1 MSLFADAE
9 EWQLAVGA
17 QTWAGLAWGEID
29 APPVL
34 LLHGWLDNAGSFA
47 PMARCLPGRRLWVPD
62 LPGHGRSGHRPPG
75 TWYHFVDYVSDVL
88 ALARELGLE
97 TFDLIGHSMGG
108 AIATLVAG
116 AYPERIRRLVLIEA
130 LGPLARPAQACAAD
144 LRRAVDARLGL
155 HDKQLKVH
163 PDRDAARTA
172 RMQANGLSAAA
183 ADALIERALMPAPGG
198 YVWRSDPR
206 QTLPT
211 PIRGTEAQY
220 LSLLEA
226 ITTPTLA
233 LFADPAAAYLSGADA
248 DNRLAALAPQQLL
261 RLPGGHHLH
270 LENPL
275 PLAAAVA
282 AFLDG

>member
-211 PIRGTEAQY
+211 PIRGTEAPSKRRFSRRRISASSTR
-220 LSLLEA
+220 SLPNSFLPA
-226 ITTPTLA
+226 NHFDCQSFVTATRRPTGLV
-233 LFADPAAAYLSGADA
+233 F
-248 DNRLAALAPQQLL
+248 
-261 RLPGGHHLH
+261 
-270 LENPL
+270 
-275 PLAAAVA
+275 
-282 AFLDG
+282 